1 MNNNFLKNKKKL
13 IISAFVIGF
22 IISGFYFKAMGD
34 DSGESKFD
42 KLSKEKA
49 DIIKKETDNYTKG
62 IKKIDYNTTNSGII
76 LNKYKEDKKLY
87 FTGSNI
93 LVDGGKTL
101 TGEFL
106 FVDNVGIT
114 KDGGKYYY
122 KKDLLPT
129 GIIDTSESGTGEIKT
144 YKMYELKFIK
154 GFTKMKMIGE
164 YYDYLEDNLKYSNT
178 YTMNLFLSGDFAYV
192 LNFENSQENKER
204 REIYN
209 EYMKK
214 IQDIRKKHKGDVFM
228 INKLTS
234 ELNKAYN
241 IKANILR

>member
-13 IISAFVIGF
+13 IISAFVIWF
-22 IISGFYFKAMGD
+22 IISWFYFKAMWD

-49 DIIKKETDNYTKG
+49 DIIKTETDNYTKW

-87 FTGSNI
+87 FTWSNI
-93 LVDGGKTL
+93 LVNDWKTL

-106 FVDNVGIT
+106 FVDNVWIT
-114 KDGGKYYY
+114 KDWWKYYY

-129 GIIDTSESGTGEIKT
+129 WITNISDSWTWEVKT

-154 GFTKMKMIGE
+154 WFTKMKMIWQ
-164 YYDYLEDNLKYSNT
+164 YYDYLEDNLKYSDT
-178 YTMNLFLSGDFAYV
+178 YTMNLFLSWDFAYV

-214 IQDIRKKHKGDVFM
+214 IQDIRKKHKWDVFM